1 MSHGG
6 QESCSEDTGAQSSHH
21 GYGNNRYDRSFAD
34 EGYYDALP
42 EPGPHRTHKPQKS
55 SFVRK
60 EKLMHN
66 DLASIFGTA
75 AMEGAVT
82 AQYRSPLSVRF
93 TPDTAPGIEA
103 DVAVSITRHRI
114 KDNKYIEYTVVV
126 HQKGYAVHALTK
138 RYKQFEALNSSLK
151 DANKLLYIPP
161 MPTKRYFKT
170 NKWDEEY
177 HMERR
182 FSLQQYLRVVI
193 KLFAKSPELREF
205 LELKDDIIRHTDQC
219 VFSDQ
224 RLAGLPPEPT
234 LQQQGGQGGH
244 GGQDG
249 QGEHAGTRVASIE
262 RPPLKVSY
270 DGTILSGGSGKG
282 TSSSNASATS
292 TITTNLGSTVQVAGC
307 IEDPSINS
315 VGSSD
320 ASRPPLKVSADM
332 VNAAKKLSSSG
343 RSSFNKNDNT
353 ANSSAATSSTSS
365 SNSSELSPSGKKII
379 HAHATLKTHST
390 SSSSAI
396 PVQGVREVSV
406 DYDVEVLEAMTAR
419 LKQIALEDSLEKGSG
434 MPINSR
440 LMGVS
445 ASPRIAIDYIDRVD
459 GLSSSPA
466 VRSSFGT
473 SPHSFSR
480 MKNKEMM
487 MLSQMNELIGDE
499 DAPQLPVLLRDSSA
513 SGGSGGWCS
522 TASSAGGAG
531 RPSDDMADFR
541 FHSAVSNGSMTRYND
556 NDSSDAVTTPLDK
569 NTAANAVTAAATG
582 ASEYDVVAPTMT
594 RQDIITSSNAKNETN
609 PKISP
614 LTQPSAHGAD
624 GISSSDYDTDRYDSD
639 KERA

>member
-1 MSHGG
+1 MSHGD
-6 QESCSEDTGAQSSHH
+6 QESYSEDTGAQSSHH
-21 GYGNNRYDRSFAD
+21 GCGNNRYDQSFAD
-34 EGYYDALP
+34 ESYYDALP

-55 SFVRK
+55 SLVRK
-60 EKLMHN
+60 EKQIHD
-66 DLASIFGTA
+66 DLANVFGIEVMEDAEA
-75 AMEGAVT
+75 AP
-82 AQYRSPLSVRF
+82 YRSPLSVRF

-182 FSLQQYLRVVI
+182 FSLQQYLRIVI
-193 KLFAKSPELREF
+193 KLFAKSPELQEF
-205 LELKDDIIRHTDQC
+205 LELKDDIIRT
-219 VFSDQ
+219 SDQ
-224 RLAGLPPEPT
+224 RVFLDERLAGLPPELT
-234 LQQQGGQGGH
+234 MQQQGGQGGQ
-244 GGQDG
+244 GGQSG
-249 QGEHAGTRVASIE
+249 QGERAGNGGGIAPIE
-262 RPPLKVSY
+262 RPPLKISY
-270 DGTILSGGSGKG
+270 DGTILSGGSSKS
-282 TSSSNASATS
+282 TSSGNASATR
-292 TITTNLGSTVQVAGC
+292 TITTTLGSTIQVAGC
-307 IEDPSINS
+307 IEDPSVNS
-315 VGSSD
+315 GGSSD
-320 ASRPPLKVSADM
+320 VARPPLKVSAEM

-365 SNSSELSPSGKKII
+365 SNSSKLSPSGKKII
-379 HAHATLKTHST
+379 HAHATFKTHS
-390 SSSSAI
+390 SSPSSAI
-396 PVQGVREVSV
+396 PIQGVREISV

-445 ASPRIAIDYIDRVD
+445 ASPRIAVDYIDRVD

-473 SPHSFSR
+473 SPHSISR

-499 DAPQLPVLLRDSSA
+499 DALQLPVMLRDSSA
-513 SGGSGGWCS
+513 SGGSGGRYS
-522 TASSAGGAG
+522 TASGGGAG

-541 FHSAVSNGSMTRYND
+541 FYSTVSNGSMTRH

-569 NTAANAVTAAATG
+569 NTAANAVTAPATG
-582 ASEYDVVAPTMT
+582 TSGYDIVAPAMT
-594 RQDIITSSNAKNETN
+594 RQDIITCSNAKNETN

-614 LTQPSAHGAD
+614 LTQPSVQD
-624 GISSSDYDTDRYDSD
+624 GISSSDYDTDRSDSD